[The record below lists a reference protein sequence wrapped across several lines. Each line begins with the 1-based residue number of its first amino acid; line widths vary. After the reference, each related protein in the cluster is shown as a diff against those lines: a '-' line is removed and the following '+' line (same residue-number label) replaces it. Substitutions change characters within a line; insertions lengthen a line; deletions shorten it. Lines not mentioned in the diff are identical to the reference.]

1 MESMQAKINTINI
14 VQGSKSS
21 KTMIRSKFTEMNC
34 ILINVPDPLLN
45 PLIYISY
52 CYHE

>member
-1 MESMQAKINTINI
+1 MESMQEKINTINI

-34 ILINVPDPLLN
+34 ILIECPRSIAKSIDLYFLL
-45 PLIYISY
+45 LS
-52 CYHE
+52 